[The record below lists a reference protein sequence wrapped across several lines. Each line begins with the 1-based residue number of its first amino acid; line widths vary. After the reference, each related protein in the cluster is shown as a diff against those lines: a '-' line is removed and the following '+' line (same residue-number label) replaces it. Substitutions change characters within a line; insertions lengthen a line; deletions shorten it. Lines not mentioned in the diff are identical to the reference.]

1 MNQNQRPQ
9 NPHSNKPSKDILE
22 WTKEGLLA
30 NLYLMKIHFLIL
42 KLFII
47 KEFSFWM
54 MKVFH

>member
-1 MNQNQRPQ
+1 MNQNQRP
-9 NPHSNKPSKDILE
+9 PKSNSNETSKDILK
-22 WTKEGLLA
+22 WGKEGLLA

-42 KLFII
+42 KLFLI